1 MGYMSDWKKAEARK
15 KLEAEI
21 VQTENEV
28 PVYERRIKAVSDN
41 LGKNNTKANRRAKR
55 LMMAEVKGLK
65 GKIVKLKAKANE
77 TE

>member
-1 MGYMSDWKKAEARK
+1 MGYWSDFRKEEAKK

-55 LMMAEVKGLK
+55 LMLAEVEGLRR
-65 GKIVKLKAKANE
+65 KIVELKTEENE
-77 TE
+77 TK

>member
-1 MGYMSDWKKAEARK
+1 MGYYNDFKKAEARK

-65 GKIVKLKAKANE
+65 GKIVELKEKANE

>member
-1 MGYMSDWKKAEARK
+1 MGYYNDFKKAEARK

-65 GKIVKLKAKANE
+65 GKIVELKAKANE

>member
-1 MGYMSDWKKAEARK
+1 MGFWSDFKKAEAEK

-41 LGKNNTKANRRAKR
+41 LGKNDTKANRRAKR
-55 LMMAEVKGLK
+55 LMLAEVEGLK
-65 GKIVKLKAKANE
+65 RRIVGLKTEANE
-77 TE
+77 TK

>member
-1 MGYMSDWKKAEARK
+1 MGYWSDCKKAEAKK

-41 LGKNNTKANRRAKR
+41 LGKNDTKANRRAKR
-55 LMMAEVKGLK
+55 LMLAEVKGLK
-65 GKIVKLKAKANE
+65 RRIVGLKAEANE
-77 TE
+77 AK